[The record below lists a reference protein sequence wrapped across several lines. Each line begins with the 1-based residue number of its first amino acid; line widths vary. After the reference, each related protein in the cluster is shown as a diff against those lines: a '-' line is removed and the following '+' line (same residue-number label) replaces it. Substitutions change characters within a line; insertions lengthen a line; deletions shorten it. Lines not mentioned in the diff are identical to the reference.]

1 MGGWHICNIINL
13 AKQGAQLWQFT
24 AAGKNVRLSE
34 ELSTAPSEPLP
45 HRLFKKSWGSLLTK
59 KFNIAYLPPEQVF
72 IRVIQLPAADFNETL
87 SMVEFQLE
95 QLSPIPVT
103 QIGWAI
109 HTLPSSQPNEQTV
122 VVFIAPKNLIE
133 SQLGKLEENGYFAD
147 RLETPLFDT
156 LFSYEIGGD
165 SVWIYPVDPSVNK
178 TMWISAWWINGA
190 LRHIGVIN
198 VLENDKESLK
208 RQLLH
213 IFWGGELEGWYDPNI
228 QLRWHIV
235 APEEEAKTLF
245 EPVVSEISAGNYESH
260 PLPEP
265 RKVAELTAKRLLEAK
280 SQSTLVPQEYTER
293 YKQQFIDRLWMS
305 GVGAAI
311 LVYLIGV
318 LIYFGYVEVLK
329 FKYNQLQSKA
339 NALSAVYTNTLAVK
353 AQIQV
358 LEDQLSLKNAVLDAY
373 YAVVINL
380 PEELTLNSLSFSRAK
395 TITIFGTAPSDQN
408 AKVTEYNGIL
418 GRLEQNGQK
427 LFSKV
432 SPPTISL
439 RGQNITWSFNCEL
452 NRTEVE

>member
-24 AAGKNVRLSE
+24 AAGKGVRLSE
-34 ELSTAPSEPLP
+34 ELSGASPETFPS
-45 HRLFKKSWGSLLTK
+45 RYFKKSWGSLLTK
-59 KFNIAYLPPEQVF
+59 KFNVAYLAPDQVF
-72 IRVIQLPAADFNETL
+72 LRVLQLPAADFNETL

-95 QLSPIPVT
+95 QLSPIPIT

-109 HTLPSSQPNEQTV
+109 QILPSSQPNEQTV

-156 LFSYEIGGD
+156 LFSYEISAD
-165 SVWIYPVDPSVNK
+165 SVWIYPVDPAVNK
-178 TMWISAWWINGA
+178 TMWISAWWLNGA
-190 LRHIGVIN
+190 LRHIGIIN
-198 VLENDKESLK
+198 IPENDKENLK
-208 RQLLH
+208 KELLH
-213 IFWGGELEGWYDPNI
+213 IMWSGELEGWFDPDI

-235 APEEEAKTLF
+235 APDDAKAVF
-245 EPVVSEISAGNYESH
+245 EPVVAEISGGNYEMH

-265 RKVAELTAKRLLEAK
+265 KKVAELTAKRLLETK
-280 SQSTLVPQEYTER
+280 YQSTLVPPEYSER

-311 LVYLIGV
+311 LVYLACV

-329 FKYNQLQSKA
+329 FKYNQLQTKA
-339 NALSAVYTNTLAVK
+339 SALSAVYTNTLAVK

-380 PEELTLNSLSFSRAK
+380 PEELTLNSLSFSRGK